1 MKSKIH
7 DTFSRIYRQLM
18 AADLSMN
25 NEEDGEQIEWRRKK
39 KRSEL
44 ATTVD
49 WVEHEFIHLEG
60 MYLTITEMY
69 KIESNHISVKFWQE
83 MLKNRLLHP
92 LSLYPCTAVD
102 VSSSGSDRF
111 TSSETWTSLSEEI
124 WTRTRW
130 HVCLYT
136 FGHVF
141 HSRILALF
149 FGCSRTWSHFLF
161 TID

>member
-1 MKSKIH
+1 MKWRDAKTSLKIVKSKIH

-83 MLKNRLLHP
+83 KCWKIVSYILCHSIRAPQSMFHLLVPTGLRRLKLGRVCRKKFEQGLVDTFACTRLG
-92 LSLYPCTAVD
+92 TF
-102 VSSSGSDRF
+102 F
-111 TSSETWTSLSEEI
+111 TPE
-124 WTRTRW
+124 
-130 HVCLYT
+130 
-136 FGHVF
+136 F
-141 HSRILALF
+141 
-149 FGCSRTWSHFLF
+149 
-161 TID
+161 